1 MKMFLLISRI
11 LSVFCILLLSGISI
25 SYAETARAGDSDH
38 DLVVVE
44 LFTSQGCN
52 LCPPADD
59 ILAEFSKKEN
69 ILALSYSVDYWN
81 YLGWEDTLA
90 KPECT
95 IRQKKYNITL
105 GKNGVY
111 TPQMIIQGDHDVIG
125 SRLDL
130 INNLVDTA
138 RRNAREHQL
147 TEPEII
153 FDLTGDMIDLSISGR
168 GNESSATIWIIG
180 YDYEKTVNI
189 KRGELGG
196 QIRKYHN
203 VVQAIKRIGSW
214 TGKDIKLTL
223 SRQDIGESEYDA
235 YALLL
240 QAHETGPI
248 IAAAKLQNQ

>member
-1 MKMFLLISRI
+1 MKIFLLISRI
-11 LSVFCILLLSGISI
+11 LSVFCILLLSGISS
-25 SYAETARAGDSDH
+25 SYAGAARAQGNDQQ
-38 DLVVVE
+38 LVVVE

-59 ILAEFSKKEN
+59 ILAEFSKQEN

-95 IRQKKYNITL
+95 LRQKKYNIAL

-125 SRLDL
+125 SRQDL
-130 INNLVDTA
+130 ITKMIEDA
-138 RRNAREHQL
+138 RQSAGDYHL
-147 TEPEII
+147 TGLDIT
-153 FDLTGDMIDLSISGR
+153 FNLTGDMIDLRISAPDAKR
-168 GNESSATIWIIG
+168 QATIWIIG
-180 YDYEKTVNI
+180 YDFEKTVTI

-214 TGKDIKLTL
+214 TGEDIKLTL
-223 SRQDIGESEYDA
+223 SKQDIGDENYDS

-248 IAAAKLQNQ
+248 IAAAKLKK

>member
-1 MKMFLLISRI
+1 MKIFLLIPRI
-11 LSVFCILLLSGISI
+11 LSFLFLFILSGTGV
-25 SYAETARAGDSDH
+25 SYAQTAQVKHSDQA
-38 DLVVVE
+38 LIVVE

-59 ILAEFSKKEN
+59 ILTEFSKQEN

-95 IRQKKYNITL
+95 LRQKKYNITL
-105 GKNGVY
+105 GKNGIY

-125 SRLDL
+125 SRQDL
-130 INNLVDTA
+130 IDKMVEDVRQNTRDYQPTGLDIT
-138 RRNAREHQL
+138 
-147 TEPEII
+147 
-153 FDLTGDMIDLSISGR
+153 FDLIGGMIDLRISG
-168 GNESSATIWIIG
+168 NENETSATIWIVG
-180 YDYEKTVNI
+180 YDFEKTVNI
-189 KRGELGG
+189 KRGELSG
-196 QIRKYHN
+196 QVRKYHN

-214 TGKDIKLTL
+214 TGEDVKLTL
-223 SRQDIGESEYDA
+223 SRKDIGADNYDA

-248 IAAAKLQNQ
+248 IAAAKLRK